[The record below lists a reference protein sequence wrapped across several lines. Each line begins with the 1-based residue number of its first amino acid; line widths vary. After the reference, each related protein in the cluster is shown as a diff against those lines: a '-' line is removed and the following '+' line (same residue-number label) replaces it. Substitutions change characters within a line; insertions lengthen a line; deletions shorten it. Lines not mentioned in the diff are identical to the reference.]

1 MKRVA
6 TRTPIIQEAQQLK
19 DSVKELEQKRNALRS
34 ELEIARQTVEDQK
47 KEASLISAIMQ
58 RNELPDLG
66 ETSAR
71 VEELQSQ
78 IEETKRH
85 QKEMEQKTKQ
95 IKKNI
100 NKGIEQLE
108 QSSKRDQL
116 LASIRALE
124 EELRQEQKREEE
136 YKLKHSQ
143 LSADLLKRKVAK
155 KALLQELDENVVE
168 APDINA
174 LQNKLNSLHD
184 HVEFIEAKKEAFEQ
198 EYEAT
203 QQDLIDMQQKKK
215 DFLKLQEQNKA
226 SNPENTKKSIL
237 ETAAANLD
245 LRRYKELT
253 DEAKN
258 IDHYADLIDEC
269 EALIK
274 LAETATNSV

>member
-1 MKRVA
+1 
-6 TRTPIIQEAQQLK
+6 
-19 DSVKELEQKRNALRS
+19 
-34 ELEIARQTVEDQK
+34 
-47 KEASLISAIMQ
+47 MQ
-58 RNELPDLG
+58 RTDLPDLA
-66 ETSAR
+66 ETSSC
-71 VEELQSQ
+71 VEELQRQ

-85 QKEMEQKTKQ
+85 QKEMEQKTRQ

-116 LASIRALE
+116 ISSIRALE
-124 EELRQEQKREEE
+124 EELKQEQKKEEE

-143 LSADLLKRKVAK
+143 LSSDLLKRKVAK
-155 KALLQELDENVVE
+155 KALSQELEENVVE

-184 HVEFIEAKKEAFEQ
+184 HVEFIEAKREAFEQ

-203 QQDLIDMQQKKK
+203 QQELVDMQQKKE

-226 SNPENTKKSIL
+226 SNPENTKKYIL

-258 IDHYADLIDEC
+258 IDHYTDLIDEC